1 MQNHFPEYG
10 RLHSRAASL
19 VRLRGEW
26 FYQCCVSSRQPGR
39 KRLRCARLI
48 RVLYVL
54 SVLAINFLG
63 LDVYLPEIHAVA
75 DGVAVDVA
83 ESGVEV
89 VAALCRCGQFDGAVS
104 LEAVR
109 HALRPEVRQVGHCVG
124 VVEQPDEAVGGV
136 AHDEPCVVV
145 PAEVQRASLE
155 GEGAAFHGA
164 ERSLGEHHL

>member
-10 RLHSRAASL
+10 RLHNRAASL

-54 SVLAINFLG
+54 SVLVINFLG

-75 DGVAVDVA
+75 DTVVFLVDESEIKMSMAVAVEIDCA
-83 ESGVEV
+83 S
-89 VAALCRCGQFDGAVS
+89 AA
-104 LEAVR
+104 
-109 HALRPEVRQVGHCVG
+109 
-124 VVEQPDEAVGGV
+124 
-136 AHDEPCVVV
+136 
-145 PAEVQRASLE
+145 ASKSS
-155 GEGAAFHGA
+155 AAKSTSMI
-164 ERSLGEHHL
+164 E